1 MGNYSNSVFA
11 VSQATVAKYM
21 ARDRKLRSQT
31 WRTFLSNHVKQLVPT
46 DFFVVATVT
55 FRVLT
60 SNSSLHRDVSQI
72 EGCFPPAAGNS
83 LFPQSW
89 RNSSIV
95 PGSFLHVE

>member
-21 ARDRKLRSQT
+21 ARHRKLRSQT

-60 SNSSLHRDVSQI
+60 SNSSLHRDISQI
-72 EGCFPPAAGNS
+72 EDRRLLSTRCRQLLVSPELA
-83 LFPQSW
+83 
-89 RNSSIV
+89 
-95 PGSFLHVE
+95 E